1 MSALWITGHATELGQ
16 SAAWYAALKVEAW
29 LDQRYGAAWV
39 YAGLERIAAKRE
51 RGAP

>member
-16 SAAWYAALKVEAW
+16 SAAWYAALKAQAW
-29 LDQRYGAAWV
+29 QDQQFAAAWI
-39 YAGLERIAAKRE
+39 YAELERIAAKRE